1 MICCAT
7 STVSNPPRL
16 GEIRYNSIK
25 IKNKNISRKTNRHY
39 VMSDFFSSL
48 RNTVM
53 NIFDFLIF
61 FIYSYSLWNILPLNK
76 EVFIFLC
83 RWILTLDYYVSLL
96 SLTADDLR
104 ITEWISGSGYP
115 TQEFHFE
122 SFIFNFHKVSASI
135 ISFNN

>member
-7 STVSNPPRL
+7 NTVSNPPRL
-16 GEIRYNSIK
+16 GEIRYNSVK

-104 ITEWISGSGYP
+104 ITEWISGNGYP

-122 SFIFNFHKVSASI
+122 SFIFNFHKVSAST